1 MPKTQYTK
9 TALKE
14 AIAGKLQR
22 HFACEVEDAT
32 KDQVYEACALV
43 VRDALT
49 EHMIETQNEV
59 EQDGERQVHYLCM
72 EFLVGRSLRNNAYNL
87 GMLDAL
93 TAALKD
99 MGFEMADI
107 FEEEA
112 DPGLGNG
119 GLGRLAACY
128 MDGMATD
135 GVRGTGYS
143 IRYEHGI
150 FKQKIVE
157 GQQVELP
164 DSWLSTGEVW
174 QIPAMDETRE
184 VKIGGTVDTYFDD
197 NGKLVVNYH
206 DYTPVLAV
214 PYDMPIS
221 GYGTNNIARLR
232 LWKAQSPI
240 ALDMKLFS
248 SGEYLKALEKH
259 ALAET
264 ISMVLYPEDNHREG
278 QSLRLKQ
285 QYFLVSA
292 TLQDIC
298 AKHKAK
304 YGTLENFAHKHVLHI
319 NDTHPISGYGT
330 NNIARLRL
338 WKAQSPIA
346 LDMKLFSSGEYLKAL
361 EKHALAETISMVLYP
376 EDNHREGQ
384 SLRLKQQYFL
394 VSATLQDIC
403 AKHKA
408 KYGTLENFA
417 HKHVL
422 HINDTHPTLVIPELM
437 RILMDENDMS
447 WEQAWNITSQS
458 VAYTNHTVM
467 PEALECWPVS
477 LVQELMP
484 RVMQII
490 YEINERFCKEL
501 WNYFPNDFQK
511 ISKLAIVADDTVR
524 MAHLAIAGSFSIN
537 GVSALHSE
545 ILKERVFTDFYK
557 IYSSKFCNVTNGIA
571 HRRWLCEANPELAEL
586 IESKIGTGY
595 RTHPSELQVLNNYA
609 DDKELLDKLGEI
621 KRHNKQRLADYIKAH
636 NGIEVNMDSI
646 FDVQVKRLHEYKRQM
661 LNILHIISLYHKLKD
676 NPDMDFVPR
685 TFIFGSKAAP
695 GYAVAKKTIQLINSI
710 SKMIDNDP
718 AVRDKLKV
726 VFLEDYK
733 VSLAEIIMPAAEV
746 SEQIS
751 IAGKEASG
759 TGNMK
764 FMMNGALTIGTMDG
778 ANVEICEAV
787 GKENIFIFGMET
799 PEAEALA
806 ASGSYEPMVIYQ
818 NDPVIRRVLD
828 QMIHGFGDGVDY
840 TDIANLLLHGGNG
853 GPADRYMSLKD
864 FASYAAAQERV
875 SEVYRDQDKWNRMAL
890 INIAN
895 SGRFAADRSIA
906 EYAQNIWRVKTNFA
920 F

>member
-1 MPKTQYTK
+1 MFSKRFEKKAFKAAVKDNVKTLYRK
-9 TALKE
+9 TIDE
-14 AIAGKLQR
+14 ATPQQLFQAVSY
-22 HFACEVEDAT
+22 AV
-32 KDQVYEACALV
+32 KDVII
-43 VRDALT
+43 DDW
-49 EHMIETQNEV
+49 IETQKRYDETDAKTV
-59 EQDGERQVHYLCM
+59 YYMSM
-72 EFLVGRSLRNNAYNL
+72 EFLMGRALGNNLINMTAYKDVKEALEEMNIDL
-87 GMLDAL
+87 NVIEDQEPDA
-93 TAALKD
+93 A
-99 MGFEMADI
+99 
-107 FEEEA
+107 
-112 DPGLGNG
+112 LGNG
-119 GLGRLAACY
+119 GLGRLAACFL
-128 MDGMATD
+128 DSLATLNYPAY
-135 GVRGTGYS
+135 GCG
-143 IRYEHGI
+143 IRYRYGM
-150 FKQKIVE
+150 FKQKIKD
-157 GQQVELP
+157 GYQVEVP
-164 DSWLSTGEVW
+164 DNWLKEGNPFEIRREEYAKEVRFGGNIRFEKDPVTGKDKFIQE
-174 QIPAMDETRE
+174 
-184 VKIGGTVDTYFDD
+184 
-197 NGKLVVNYH
+197 NYES
-206 DYTPVLAV
+206 VMAV
-214 PYDMPIS
+214 PYDM
-221 GYGTNNIARLR
+221 
-232 LWKAQSPI
+232 
-240 ALDMKLFS
+240 
-248 SGEYLKALEKH
+248 
-259 ALAET
+259 
-264 ISMVLYPEDNHREG
+264 
-278 QSLRLKQ
+278 
-285 QYFLVSA
+285 
-292 TLQDIC
+292 
-298 AKHKAK
+298 
-304 YGTLENFAHKHVLHI
+304 
-319 NDTHPISGYGT
+319 PISGYGT

-636 NGIEVNMDSI
+636 NGIEINMDSI

-818 NDPVIRRVLD
+818 NDPVIHRVLD

>member
-1 MPKTQYTK
+1 MTYTK
-9 TALKE
+9 ETLQE
-14 AIAGKLQR
+14 AIVQKLRLNYGCTEKQ
-22 HFACEVEDAT
+22 AT
-32 KDQVYEACALV
+32 DGEIMKACALV
-43 VRDALT
+43 LRDIMAERGVRT
-49 EHMIETQNEV
+49 REEV
-59 EQDGERQVHYLCM
+59 DSQEKRKVHYMSM
-72 EFLVGRSLRNNAYNL
+72 EFLMGRSLMKNAYNL
-87 GMLDAL
+87 ELLEPLTGAVEAL
-93 TAALKD
+93 
-99 MGFEMADI
+99 GFKAADI
-107 FEEEA
+107 FDMEPDA
-112 DPGLGNG
+112 GLGNG

-128 MDGMATD
+128 LDSMTTLEIPA
-135 GVRGTGYS
+135 TGYS
-143 IRYEHGI
+143 ICYELGI
-150 FKQKIVE
+150 FKQKIVD

-164 DSWLSTGEVW
+164 DDWKNLGDAWLMPKPQETEEVFF
-174 QIPAMDETRE
+174 
-184 VKIGGTVDTYFDD
+184 GGTVRKFWD
-197 NGKLVVNYH
+197 NGRLHVVPEGA
-206 DYTPVLAV
+206 TKVLAV
-214 PYDMPIS
+214 PCDMEIT
-221 GYGTNNIARLR
+221 GYGTEHVNLLR
-232 LWKAQSPI
+232 LWDAKSPTPV
-240 ALDMKLFS
+240 DMSLFS
-248 SGEYLKALEKH
+248 QGEYLRASEQE
-259 ALAET
+259 AMAET
-264 ISMVLYPEDNHREG
+264 IAKILYPEDNHYEG
-278 QSLRLKQ
+278 K
-285 QYFLVSA
+285 
-292 TLQDIC
+292 
-298 AKHKAK
+298 
-304 YGTLENFAHKHVLHI
+304 
-319 NDTHPISGYGT
+319 
-330 NNIARLRL
+330 
-338 WKAQSPIA
+338 
-346 LDMKLFSSGEYLKAL
+346 
-361 EKHALAETISMVLYP
+361 
-376 EDNHREGQ
+376 

-636 NGIEVNMDSI
+636 NGIDVNMDSI

-875 SEVYRDQDKWNRMAL
+875 SEVYRDQDQWNRMAL

>member
-1 MPKTQYTK
+1 
-9 TALKE
+9 
-14 AIAGKLQR
+14 
-22 HFACEVEDAT
+22 
-32 KDQVYEACALV
+32 
-43 VRDALT
+43 
-49 EHMIETQNEV
+49 
-59 EQDGERQVHYLCM
+59 
-72 EFLVGRSLRNNAYNL
+72 
-87 GMLDAL
+87 
-93 TAALKD
+93 
-99 MGFEMADI
+99 
-107 FEEEA
+107 
-112 DPGLGNG
+112 
-119 GLGRLAACY
+119 
-128 MDGMATD
+128 
-135 GVRGTGYS
+135 
-143 IRYEHGI
+143 
-150 FKQKIVE
+150 
-157 GQQVELP
+157 
-164 DSWLSTGEVW
+164 
-174 QIPAMDETRE
+174 
-184 VKIGGTVDTYFDD
+184 
-197 NGKLVVNYH
+197 
-206 DYTPVLAV
+206 
-214 PYDMPIS
+214 
-221 GYGTNNIARLR
+221 
-232 LWKAQSPI
+232 
-240 ALDMKLFS
+240 MKLFS

-319 NDTHPISGYGT
+319 NDTHP
-330 NNIARLRL
+330 A
-338 WKAQSPIA
+338 
-346 LDMKLFSSGEYLKAL
+346 
-361 EKHALAETISMVLYP
+361 
-376 EDNHREGQ
+376 
-384 SLRLKQQYFL
+384 
-394 VSATLQDIC
+394 
-403 AKHKA
+403 
-408 KYGTLENFA
+408 
-417 HKHVL
+417 
-422 HINDTHPTLVIPELM
+422 LVIPELM

-609 DDKELLDKLGEI
+609 DDKELLNKLGEI
-621 KRHNKQRLADYIKAH
+621 KRHNKQRLADYIKEH

-864 FASYAAAQERV
+864 FASYAEAQERV
-875 SEVYRDQDKWNRMAL
+875 SQTYRDQDQWNRMAL

>member
-1 MPKTQYTK
+1 
-9 TALKE
+9 
-14 AIAGKLQR
+14 
-22 HFACEVEDAT
+22 
-32 KDQVYEACALV
+32 
-43 VRDALT
+43 
-49 EHMIETQNEV
+49 
-59 EQDGERQVHYLCM
+59 
-72 EFLVGRSLRNNAYNL
+72 
-87 GMLDAL
+87 
-93 TAALKD
+93 
-99 MGFEMADI
+99 
-107 FEEEA
+107 
-112 DPGLGNG
+112 
-119 GLGRLAACY
+119 
-128 MDGMATD
+128 
-135 GVRGTGYS
+135 
-143 IRYEHGI
+143 
-150 FKQKIVE
+150 
-157 GQQVELP
+157 
-164 DSWLSTGEVW
+164 
-174 QIPAMDETRE
+174 
-184 VKIGGTVDTYFDD
+184 
-197 NGKLVVNYH
+197 
-206 DYTPVLAV
+206 
-214 PYDMPIS
+214 
-221 GYGTNNIARLR
+221 
-232 LWKAQSPI
+232 
-240 ALDMKLFS
+240 
-248 SGEYLKALEKH
+248 
-259 ALAET
+259 
-264 ISMVLYPEDNHREG
+264 
-278 QSLRLKQ
+278 
-285 QYFLVSA
+285 
-292 TLQDIC
+292 
-298 AKHKAK
+298 
-304 YGTLENFAHKHVLHI
+304 
-319 NDTHPISGYGT
+319 
-330 NNIARLRL
+330 
-338 WKAQSPIA
+338 
-346 LDMKLFSSGEYLKAL
+346 MKLFSSGEYLKAL

-710 SKMIDNDP
+710 STMIDNDP

-875 SEVYRDQDKWNRMAL
+875 SEVYRDQDQWNRMAL

>member
-319 NDTHPISGYGT
+319 NDTHP
-330 NNIARLRL
+330 
-338 WKAQSPIA
+338 
-346 LDMKLFSSGEYLKAL
+346 
-361 EKHALAETISMVLYP
+361 
-376 EDNHREGQ
+376 
-384 SLRLKQQYFL
+384 
-394 VSATLQDIC
+394 
-403 AKHKA
+403 
-408 KYGTLENFA
+408 
-417 HKHVL
+417 
-422 HINDTHPTLVIPELM
+422 TLVIPELM
-437 RILMDENDMS
+437 RILMDENGMS

-467 PEALECWPVS
+467 PRGSRVLAGIARSGADAACYADHLRNQRALLQGAV
-477 LVQELMP
+477 ELLP
-484 RVMQII
+484 
-490 YEINERFCKEL
+490 ERASRRS
-501 WNYFPNDFQK
+501 
-511 ISKLAIVADDTVR
+511 SKLAIVADDTVR

-595 RTHPSELQVLNNYA
+595 RTCSSELQVLNNYA

-661 LNILHIISLYHKLKD
+661 LNILHIVGALYHKLKD

-685 TFIFGSKAAP
+685 TFICRLQGRTGLRSSEKDHPAD
-695 GYAVAKKTIQLINSI
+695 QLHLP
-710 SKMIDNDP
+710 DD
-718 AVRDKLKV
+718 R
-726 VFLEDYK
+726 
-733 VSLAEIIMPAAEV
+733 
-746 SEQIS
+746 QIR
-751 IAGKEASG
+751 
-759 TGNMK
+759 
-764 FMMNGALTIGTMDG
+764 
-778 ANVEICEAV
+778 
-787 GKENIFIFGMET
+787 
-799 PEAEALA
+799 
-806 ASGSYEPMVIYQ
+806 SGSTRQAEGRIPRGLQGI
-818 NDPVIRRVLD
+818 
-828 QMIHGFGDGVDY
+828 
-840 TDIANLLLHGGNG
+840 
-853 GPADRYMSLKD
+853 
-864 FASYAAAQERV
+864 
-875 SEVYRDQDKWNRMAL
+875 
-890 INIAN
+890 
-895 SGRFAADRSIA
+895 SG
-906 EYAQNIWRVKTNFA
+906 
-920 F
+920 

>member
-1 MPKTQYTK
+1 MFSKRFEKKAFKAAVKDNVKTLYRK
-9 TALKE
+9 TIDE
-14 AIAGKLQR
+14 ATPQQLFQAVSY
-22 HFACEVEDAT
+22 AV
-32 KDQVYEACALV
+32 KDVII
-43 VRDALT
+43 DDW
-49 EHMIETQNEV
+49 IETQKRYDETDAKTV
-59 EQDGERQVHYLCM
+59 YYMSM
-72 EFLVGRSLRNNAYNL
+72 EFLMGRALGNNLINMTAYKDVKEALEEMNIDL
-87 GMLDAL
+87 NVIEDQEPDA
-93 TAALKD
+93 A
-99 MGFEMADI
+99 
-107 FEEEA
+107 
-112 DPGLGNG
+112 LGNG
-119 GLGRLAACY
+119 GLGRLAACFL
-128 MDGMATD
+128 DSLATLNYPAY
-135 GVRGTGYS
+135 GCG
-143 IRYEHGI
+143 IRYRYGM
-150 FKQKIVE
+150 FKQKIKD
-157 GQQVELP
+157 GYQVEVP
-164 DSWLSTGEVW
+164 DNWLKEGNPFEVRREEYAKEVRFGGNIRFEKDPATGKDIFIQE
-174 QIPAMDETRE
+174 
-184 VKIGGTVDTYFDD
+184 
-197 NGKLVVNYH
+197 NYES
-206 DYTPVLAV
+206 VMAV
-214 PYDMPIS
+214 PYDM
-221 GYGTNNIARLR
+221 
-232 LWKAQSPI
+232 
-240 ALDMKLFS
+240 
-248 SGEYLKALEKH
+248 
-259 ALAET
+259 
-264 ISMVLYPEDNHREG
+264 
-278 QSLRLKQ
+278 
-285 QYFLVSA
+285 
-292 TLQDIC
+292 
-298 AKHKAK
+298 
-304 YGTLENFAHKHVLHI
+304 
-319 NDTHPISGYGT
+319 PISGYGT

-621 KRHNKQRLADYIKAH
+621 KRHNKQRLADYIKEH

-710 SKMIDNDP
+710 SNMIDNDP

-764 FMMNGALTIGTMDG
+764 FMLNGALTLGTMDG
-778 ANVEICEAV
+778 ANVEIVEEV
-787 GKENIFIFGMET
+787 GKENAFIFGLS
-799 PEAEALA
+799 AEQVIQ
-806 ASGSYEPMVIYQ
+806 YENYGGYNPMDIFN
-818 NDPVIRRVLD
+818 NDQDIRRVLMQLINGTFSNDTEMFRDIYNSLLDKRNMPRPD
-828 QMIHGFGDGVDY
+828 QYFILGDF
-840 TDIANLLLHGGNG
+840 
-853 GPADRYMSLKD
+853 R
-864 FASYAAAQERV
+864 SYAEAQKRV
-875 SEVYRDQDKWNRMAL
+875 EEAYKDEKRWAKMAL
-890 INIAN
+890 LNTACAGKFT
-895 SGRFAADRSIA
+895 SDRTIQ
-906 EYAQNIWRVKTNFA
+906 EYVDDIWHLDKVVVKEN
-920 F
+920 

>member
-1 MPKTQYTK
+1 
-9 TALKE
+9 
-14 AIAGKLQR
+14 
-22 HFACEVEDAT
+22 
-32 KDQVYEACALV
+32 
-43 VRDALT
+43 
-49 EHMIETQNEV
+49 
-59 EQDGERQVHYLCM
+59 
-72 EFLVGRSLRNNAYNL
+72 
-87 GMLDAL
+87 
-93 TAALKD
+93 
-99 MGFEMADI
+99 
-107 FEEEA
+107 
-112 DPGLGNG
+112 
-119 GLGRLAACY
+119 
-128 MDGMATD
+128 
-135 GVRGTGYS
+135 
-143 IRYEHGI
+143 
-150 FKQKIVE
+150 
-157 GQQVELP
+157 
-164 DSWLSTGEVW
+164 
-174 QIPAMDETRE
+174 
-184 VKIGGTVDTYFDD
+184 
-197 NGKLVVNYH
+197 
-206 DYTPVLAV
+206 
-214 PYDMPIS
+214 
-221 GYGTNNIARLR
+221 
-232 LWKAQSPI
+232 
-240 ALDMKLFS
+240 
-248 SGEYLKALEKH
+248 
-259 ALAET
+259 
-264 ISMVLYPEDNHREG
+264 
-278 QSLRLKQ
+278 
-285 QYFLVSA
+285 
-292 TLQDIC
+292 
-298 AKHKAK
+298 
-304 YGTLENFAHKHVLHI
+304 
-319 NDTHPISGYGT
+319 
-330 NNIARLRL
+330 
-338 WKAQSPIA
+338 
-346 LDMKLFSSGEYLKAL
+346 
-361 EKHALAETISMVLYP
+361 MVLYP

-875 SEVYRDQDKWNRMAL
+875 SEVYRNQDQWNRMAL

>member
-1 MPKTQYTK
+1 MCYGKSDLRVTFAIWLGAGPQLYFVFCSGSQRRQSAKFPQSTADVSLGSASKQLCEEIRKTMPKTQYTK

-214 PYDMPIS
+214 PYDM
-221 GYGTNNIARLR
+221 
-232 LWKAQSPI
+232 
-240 ALDMKLFS
+240 
-248 SGEYLKALEKH
+248 
-259 ALAET
+259 
-264 ISMVLYPEDNHREG
+264 
-278 QSLRLKQ
+278 
-285 QYFLVSA
+285 
-292 TLQDIC
+292 
-298 AKHKAK
+298 
-304 YGTLENFAHKHVLHI
+304 
-319 NDTHPISGYGT
+319 PISGYGT

-710 SKMIDNDP
+710 SRMIDNDP

-875 SEVYRDQDKWNRMAL
+875 SEVYRDQDQWNRMAL

>member
-1 MPKTQYTK
+1 
-9 TALKE
+9 
-14 AIAGKLQR
+14 
-22 HFACEVEDAT
+22 
-32 KDQVYEACALV
+32 
-43 VRDALT
+43 
-49 EHMIETQNEV
+49 
-59 EQDGERQVHYLCM
+59 
-72 EFLVGRSLRNNAYNL
+72 
-87 GMLDAL
+87 
-93 TAALKD
+93 
-99 MGFEMADI
+99 
-107 FEEEA
+107 
-112 DPGLGNG
+112 
-119 GLGRLAACY
+119 
-128 MDGMATD
+128 
-135 GVRGTGYS
+135 
-143 IRYEHGI
+143 
-150 FKQKIVE
+150 
-157 GQQVELP
+157 
-164 DSWLSTGEVW
+164 
-174 QIPAMDETRE
+174 
-184 VKIGGTVDTYFDD
+184 
-197 NGKLVVNYH
+197 
-206 DYTPVLAV
+206 
-214 PYDMPIS
+214 
-221 GYGTNNIARLR
+221 
-232 LWKAQSPI
+232 
-240 ALDMKLFS
+240 
-248 SGEYLKALEKH
+248 
-259 ALAET
+259 
-264 ISMVLYPEDNHREG
+264 
-278 QSLRLKQ
+278 
-285 QYFLVSA
+285 
-292 TLQDIC
+292 
-298 AKHKAK
+298 
-304 YGTLENFAHKHVLHI
+304 
-319 NDTHPISGYGT
+319 
-330 NNIARLRL
+330 
-338 WKAQSPIA
+338 
-346 LDMKLFSSGEYLKAL
+346 MKLFSSGEYLKAL

-484 RVMQII
+484 RIMQII

-501 WNYFPNDFQK
+501 WNYFPGDFQK
-511 ISKLAIVADDTVR
+511 ISKLAIVADGRVR

-595 RTHPSELQVLNNYA
+595 RTHPSELQVLANYK
-609 DDKELLDKLGEI
+609 DDKELLSRLGEI
-621 KRHNKQRLADYIKAH
+621 KRRNKQRLADYIKAH
-636 NGIEVNMDSI
+636 NGIEVSMDSI

-676 NPDMDFVPR
+676 NPDMAFVPR
-685 TFIFGSKAAP
+685 TYIFGSKAAP

-710 SKMIDNDP
+710 SNMIENDP

-726 VFLEDYK
+726 VFIEDYK
-733 VSLAEIIMPAAEV
+733 VSLAEMIMPAAEV

-787 GKENIFIFGMET
+787 GRDNIFIFGMET

-806 ASGSYEPMVIYQ
+806 PSGNYEPMLIYQ
-818 NDPVIRRVLD
+818 NDPVIHRVLD
-828 QMIHGFGDGVDY
+828 QLIRGFGDGVDY

-864 FASYAAAQERV
+864 FSSYAEAQQRV
-875 SEVYRDQDKWNRMAL
+875 SEAYRDQEKWNRMAL
-890 INIAN
+890 MNIAN

>member
-1 MPKTQYTK
+1 
-9 TALKE
+9 
-14 AIAGKLQR
+14 
-22 HFACEVEDAT
+22 
-32 KDQVYEACALV
+32 
-43 VRDALT
+43 
-49 EHMIETQNEV
+49 
-59 EQDGERQVHYLCM
+59 
-72 EFLVGRSLRNNAYNL
+72 
-87 GMLDAL
+87 
-93 TAALKD
+93 
-99 MGFEMADI
+99 
-107 FEEEA
+107 
-112 DPGLGNG
+112 
-119 GLGRLAACY
+119 
-128 MDGMATD
+128 
-135 GVRGTGYS
+135 
-143 IRYEHGI
+143 
-150 FKQKIVE
+150 
-157 GQQVELP
+157 
-164 DSWLSTGEVW
+164 
-174 QIPAMDETRE
+174 
-184 VKIGGTVDTYFDD
+184 
-197 NGKLVVNYH
+197 
-206 DYTPVLAV
+206 
-214 PYDMPIS
+214 
-221 GYGTNNIARLR
+221 
-232 LWKAQSPI
+232 
-240 ALDMKLFS
+240 
-248 SGEYLKALEKH
+248 
-259 ALAET
+259 
-264 ISMVLYPEDNHREG
+264 
-278 QSLRLKQ
+278 
-285 QYFLVSA
+285 
-292 TLQDIC
+292 
-298 AKHKAK
+298 
-304 YGTLENFAHKHVLHI
+304 
-319 NDTHPISGYGT
+319 
-330 NNIARLRL
+330 
-338 WKAQSPIA
+338 
-346 LDMKLFSSGEYLKAL
+346 
-361 EKHALAETISMVLYP
+361 MVLYP

-661 LNILHIISLYHKLKD
+661 LNFLHIISLYHKLKD

-875 SEVYRDQDKWNRMAL
+875 SEVYRDQDQWNRMAL

>member
-1 MPKTQYTK
+1 
-9 TALKE
+9 
-14 AIAGKLQR
+14 
-22 HFACEVEDAT
+22 
-32 KDQVYEACALV
+32 
-43 VRDALT
+43 
-49 EHMIETQNEV
+49 
-59 EQDGERQVHYLCM
+59 
-72 EFLVGRSLRNNAYNL
+72 
-87 GMLDAL
+87 
-93 TAALKD
+93 
-99 MGFEMADI
+99 
-107 FEEEA
+107 
-112 DPGLGNG
+112 
-119 GLGRLAACY
+119 
-128 MDGMATD
+128 
-135 GVRGTGYS
+135 
-143 IRYEHGI
+143 
-150 FKQKIVE
+150 
-157 GQQVELP
+157 
-164 DSWLSTGEVW
+164 
-174 QIPAMDETRE
+174 
-184 VKIGGTVDTYFDD
+184 
-197 NGKLVVNYH
+197 
-206 DYTPVLAV
+206 
-214 PYDMPIS
+214 
-221 GYGTNNIARLR
+221 
-232 LWKAQSPI
+232 
-240 ALDMKLFS
+240 
-248 SGEYLKALEKH
+248 
-259 ALAET
+259 
-264 ISMVLYPEDNHREG
+264 
-278 QSLRLKQ
+278 
-285 QYFLVSA
+285 
-292 TLQDIC
+292 
-298 AKHKAK
+298 
-304 YGTLENFAHKHVLHI
+304 
-319 NDTHPISGYGT
+319 
-330 NNIARLRL
+330 
-338 WKAQSPIA
+338 
-346 LDMKLFSSGEYLKAL
+346 
-361 EKHALAETISMVLYP
+361 
-376 EDNHREGQ
+376 
-384 SLRLKQQYFL
+384 
-394 VSATLQDIC
+394 
-403 AKHKA
+403 
-408 KYGTLENFA
+408 
-417 HKHVL
+417 
-422 HINDTHPTLVIPELM
+422 
-437 RILMDENDMS
+437 
-447 WEQAWNITSQS
+447 
-458 VAYTNHTVM
+458 
-467 PEALECWPVS
+467 
-477 LVQELMP
+477 
-484 RVMQII
+484 
-490 YEINERFCKEL
+490 
-501 WNYFPNDFQK
+501 
-511 ISKLAIVADDTVR
+511 

-875 SEVYRDQDKWNRMAL
+875 SEVYRDQDQWNRMAL

>member
-197 NGKLVVNYH
+197 NGKLVAMDETREVKIGGTVDTYFDDNGKLVVNYH

-214 PYDMPIS
+214 PYDM
-221 GYGTNNIARLR
+221 
-232 LWKAQSPI
+232 
-240 ALDMKLFS
+240 
-248 SGEYLKALEKH
+248 
-259 ALAET
+259 
-264 ISMVLYPEDNHREG
+264 
-278 QSLRLKQ
+278 
-285 QYFLVSA
+285 
-292 TLQDIC
+292 
-298 AKHKAK
+298 
-304 YGTLENFAHKHVLHI
+304 
-319 NDTHPISGYGT
+319 PISGYGT

-609 DDKELLDKLGEI
+609 DDKELLNKLGEI
-621 KRHNKQRLADYIKAH
+621 KRHNKQRLADYIKEH

-864 FASYAAAQERV
+864 FASYAEAQERV
-875 SEVYRDQDKWNRMAL
+875 SQTYRDQDQWNRMAL

-895 SGRFAADRSIA
+895 SGASPSI
-906 EYAQNIWRVKTNFA
+906 ERT
-920 F
+920 

>member
-1 MPKTQYTK
+1 M
-9 TALKE
+9 
-14 AIAGKLQR
+14 
-22 HFACEVEDAT
+22 
-32 KDQVYEACALV
+32 
-43 VRDALT
+43 
-49 EHMIETQNEV
+49 
-59 EQDGERQVHYLCM
+59 
-72 EFLVGRSLRNNAYNL
+72 
-87 GMLDAL
+87 
-93 TAALKD
+93 
-99 MGFEMADI
+99 
-107 FEEEA
+107 
-112 DPGLGNG
+112 
-119 GLGRLAACY
+119 
-128 MDGMATD
+128 
-135 GVRGTGYS
+135 
-143 IRYEHGI
+143 
-150 FKQKIVE
+150 
-157 GQQVELP
+157 
-164 DSWLSTGEVW
+164 
-174 QIPAMDETRE
+174 
-184 VKIGGTVDTYFDD
+184 
-197 NGKLVVNYH
+197 
-206 DYTPVLAV
+206 
-214 PYDMPIS
+214 
-221 GYGTNNIARLR
+221 
-232 LWKAQSPI
+232 
-240 ALDMKLFS
+240 
-248 SGEYLKALEKH
+248 
-259 ALAET
+259 
-264 ISMVLYPEDNHREG
+264 
-278 QSLRLKQ
+278 
-285 QYFLVSA
+285 
-292 TLQDIC
+292 
-298 AKHKAK
+298 
-304 YGTLENFAHKHVLHI
+304 
-319 NDTHPISGYGT
+319 
-330 NNIARLRL
+330 
-338 WKAQSPIA
+338 
-346 LDMKLFSSGEYLKAL
+346 
-361 EKHALAETISMVLYP
+361 AETISMVLYP

-875 SEVYRDQDKWNRMAL
+875 SEVYRDQDQWNRMAL

>member
-1 MPKTQYTK
+1 
-9 TALKE
+9 
-14 AIAGKLQR
+14 
-22 HFACEVEDAT
+22 
-32 KDQVYEACALV
+32 
-43 VRDALT
+43 
-49 EHMIETQNEV
+49 MI
-59 EQDGERQVHYLCM
+59 
-72 EFLVGRSLRNNAYNL
+72 
-87 GMLDAL
+87 
-93 TAALKD
+93 
-99 MGFEMADI
+99 
-107 FEEEA
+107 
-112 DPGLGNG
+112 
-119 GLGRLAACY
+119 
-128 MDGMATD
+128 
-135 GVRGTGYS
+135 
-143 IRYEHGI
+143 
-150 FKQKIVE
+150 
-157 GQQVELP
+157 
-164 DSWLSTGEVW
+164 
-174 QIPAMDETRE
+174 
-184 VKIGGTVDTYFDD
+184 
-197 NGKLVVNYH
+197 
-206 DYTPVLAV
+206 
-214 PYDMPIS
+214 
-221 GYGTNNIARLR
+221 
-232 LWKAQSPI
+232 
-240 ALDMKLFS
+240 
-248 SGEYLKALEKH
+248 
-259 ALAET
+259 
-264 ISMVLYPEDNHREG
+264 
-278 QSLRLKQ
+278 
-285 QYFLVSA
+285 
-292 TLQDIC
+292 
-298 AKHKAK
+298 
-304 YGTLENFAHKHVLHI
+304 
-319 NDTHPISGYGT
+319 
-330 NNIARLRL
+330 
-338 WKAQSPIA
+338 
-346 LDMKLFSSGEYLKAL
+346 
-361 EKHALAETISMVLYP
+361 LYP

-467 PEALECWPVS
+467 PEALECWPES

-490 YEINERFCKEL
+490 HEINERFCKEL
-501 WNYFPNDFQK
+501 WNYFPGDFQK
-511 ISKLAIVADDTVR
+511 ISKLAIVADGRVR

-545 ILKERVFTDFYK
+545 ILKERVFNDFYK

-595 RTHPSELQVLNNYA
+595 RTHPSELQVLANYK
-609 DDKELLDKLGEI
+609 DDKALLSRLGEI
-621 KRHNKQRLADYIKAH
+621 KRRNKQRLADYIKEH
-636 NGIEVNMDSI
+636 NGIEVSMDSI

-676 NPDMDFVPR
+676 NPDMAFVPR
-685 TFIFGSKAAP
+685 TYIFGSKAAP

-710 SKMIDNDP
+710 SNMIENDP

-726 VFLEDYK
+726 VFIEDYK
-733 VSLAEIIMPAAEV
+733 VSLAEMIMPAAEV

-787 GKENIFIFGMET
+787 GRDNIFIFGMET

-806 ASGSYEPMVIYQ
+806 ASGNYEPMLIYQ
-818 NDPVIRRVLD
+818 NDPVIHRVLD
-828 QMIHGFGDGVDY
+828 QLIRGFGDGVDY

-864 FASYAAAQERV
+864 FSSYAEAQQRV
-875 SEVYRDQDKWNRMAL
+875 SEAYRDQEKWNRMAL
-890 INIAN
+890 MNIAN